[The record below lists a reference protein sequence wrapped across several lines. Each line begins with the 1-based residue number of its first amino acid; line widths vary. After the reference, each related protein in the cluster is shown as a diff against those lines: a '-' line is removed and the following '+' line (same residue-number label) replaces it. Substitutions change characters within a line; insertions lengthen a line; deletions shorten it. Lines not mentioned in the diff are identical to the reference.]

1 MMLFCW
7 QRCLVIACYVTARAQ
22 AARQLPRMTKW
33 LVFQT
38 ASQER
43 DHVGLGQHQP
53 GRRGG
58 KKRDAVEHGGWAG
71 SETSPWPSAR
81 CALQPAAAWPRRQEG
96 SLWDSRFSLMPV
108 LTVYTIYYELPTRGD
123 GTCCLSLAVSLL

>member
-7 QRCLVIACYVTARAQ
+7 QQRLFTARYVTARAQ

-33 LVFQT
+33 LLFQT

-43 DHVGLGQHQP
+43 DRVGLGQHQA
-53 GRRGG
+53 GKRGG
-58 KKRDAVEHGGWAG
+58 KKRDAVEHGGRAG

-81 CALQPAAAWPRRQEG
+81 CALQPAAAWPQGQEG
-96 SLWDSRFSLMPV
+96 SLWDSRLSLMPV
-108 LTVYTIYYELPTRGD
+108 LTVYAIYYELPTRGD